1 MSARPANHW
10 HSASM
15 EAPDISVIIP
25 TFNRRDLVSRAL
37 ASVLLQEDVDF
48 EVLVIDDG
56 STDGTLEDLR
66 FLGDPRVRVF
76 RQPSNRGVSA
86 ARNRGI
92 AEARASWVAFL
103 DDDDF
108 WAQDRLARHLEVAV
122 SAAADWVYG
131 PVLVVR
137 EDGEVV
143 GRVPA
148 EDDHGLTERLRGGT
162 ASVTPSTVSVRT
174 SLALDAGG
182 FDVKLSAYADWD
194 LWIRLG
200 QRGHL
205 GHCPDALVAYADHGD
220 KMRVREWATMPGE
233 FAYLVSKHRW
243 LAAESD
249 PRWWD
254 EDLARARR
262 DHGRGHRLGAAWGYA
277 RAGLRYG
284 SAADLVEGARV
295 LLGRSAA
302 DGGPP
307 GVSDAPPPAAPEWLQ
322 RGFRRRLADVQE
334 KPPTA

>member
-1 MSARPANHW
+1 
-10 HSASM
+10 M

-37 ASVLLQEDVDF
+37 ASVLLQEDADF
-48 EVLVIDDG
+48 EVLVVDDR
-56 STDGTLEDLR
+56 STDGTYDALR
-66 FLGDPRVRVF
+66 SLGDPRVRVL

-92 AEARASWVAFL
+92 AEARAPWVAFL

-108 WAQDRLARHLEVAV
+108 WAEDRLARHLEVAA
-122 SAAADWVYG
+122 SSAADWVYG
-131 PVLVVR
+131 PVFVVR

-143 GRVPA
+143 GRIPA
-148 EDDHGLTERLRGGT
+148 TDDLGMTERLRGGT

-174 SLALDAGG
+174 SVALAAGG

-200 QRGHL
+200 RRGEL

-233 FAYLVSKHRW
+233 FAYLVSKHKW

-284 SAADLVEGARV
+284 STADLVEGARV
-295 LLGRSAA
+295 LLGRSPA
-302 DGGPP
+302 DGGAP
-307 GVSDAPPPAAPEWLQ
+307 GASEAPPPAAPEWLE
-322 RGFRRRLADVQE
+322 RGFRRRLADVQHRR
-334 KPPTA
+334 PTA